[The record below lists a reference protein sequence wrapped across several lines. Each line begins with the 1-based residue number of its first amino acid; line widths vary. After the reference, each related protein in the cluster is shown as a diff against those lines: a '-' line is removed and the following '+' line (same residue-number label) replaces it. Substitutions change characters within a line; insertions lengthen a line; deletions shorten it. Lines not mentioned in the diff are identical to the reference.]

1 MLLSIRDLRVKFH
14 TRDRFAVSG
23 ISLDLRDGEI
33 LGLVGESGSG
43 KTVTAMSVAGL
54 LPRARCDASGEILL
68 DGTDLLHASPA
79 QLRKVRGADLGVVFQ
94 DPQSS
99 LDPLMKVG
107 AQVEESLR
115 VHTSLTAGEC
125 RRAAIDALSEAELP
139 DPERVYRAW
148 PHELSGGMRQRAMI
162 AAAIVS
168 RPKLLLLDEPTT
180 ALDVSVQAQILDLL
194 RRLNRDLGLSML
206 FISHN
211 LRVVR
216 RLCGRVAVMRRG
228 ELVEEGDTE
237 TVYCRPRHP
246 YTRRLIDAIP
256 SRERRA
262 GA

>member
-1 MLLSIRDLRVKFH
+1 
-14 TRDRFAVSG
+14 
-23 ISLDLRDGEI
+23 
-33 LGLVGESGSG
+33 
-43 KTVTAMSVAGL
+43 
-54 LPRARCDASGEILL
+54 
-68 DGTDLLHASPA
+68 
-79 QLRKVRGADLGVVFQ
+79 
-94 DPQSS
+94 
-99 LDPLMKVG
+99 MKVG
-107 AQVEESLR
+107 AQVEEALR
-115 VHTSLTAGEC
+115 VHTSLSLSER
-125 RRAAIDALSEAELP
+125 RRAAIAALDEAELP

-216 RLCGRVAVMRRG
+216 RLCGRVAVMQRG
-228 ELVEEGDTE
+228 ELVEAGDTE
-237 TVYCRPRHP
+237 TVYRAPRHP

>member
-1 MLLSIRDLRVKFH
+1 MLSIRNLRVKFH
-14 TRDRFAVSG
+14 TRDRYAVSG
-23 ISLDLRDGEI
+23 VSLSVGDGEI

-54 LPRARCDASGEILL
+54 LPHALCDASGEILL
-68 DGTDLLHASPA
+68 DGVNLLTASPA
-79 QLRKVRGADLGVVFQ
+79 QLRKVRGASLGVVFQ

-107 AQVEESLR
+107 AQVEEALR
-115 VHTSLTAGEC
+115 VHTSLSLSER
-125 RRAAIDALSEAELP
+125 RRAAIAALDEAELP

-216 RLCGRVAVMRRG
+216 RLCGRVAVMQRG

-237 TVYCRPRHP
+237 TVYRTPIHP